1 MPATVYF
8 DVKSIQEL
16 RRSSGDSISTADRM
30 KSSRVHDLQSEVAPM
45 KPDEKGKMKR
55 RDSWGT
61 AVYAVLNG
69 SHPGTLCVCVFEREC
84 HSRIR
89 LEKSTLIS
97 KHRCVRV
104 TSASFGCESWRDR
117 NCSRLQLVFCRKTCS
132 KVTSGWI
139 PQFCG

>member
-69 SHPGTLCVCVFEREC
+69 SHPGTLCVCVRERMSLSYQTRKINSHLKTQVC
-84 HSRIR
+84 TSHVSKLWMRI
-89 LEKSTLIS
+89 LE
-97 KHRCVRV
+97 R
-104 TSASFGCESWRDR
+104 
-117 NCSRLQLVFCRKTCS
+117 
-132 KVTSGWI
+132 
-139 PQFCG
+139 P